1 MLRTKIAPSF
11 YRGSLTLSRILHGR
25 DSPELWLPQHVV
37 HNDLTYEW
45 GAILQRLLRGSP
57 DGGRY
62 VIGGMYIEFD
72 NSGGAVTPPA
82 ITRNG
87 AGDYYADLA
96 APQDYLRVPLVA
108 TAEENSDT
116 LTYELP
122 NVGVF
127 LAQTTGSQGV
137 HGLPFSNAAGSR
149 IYGAAAVA
157 FTDPDDS
164 AQDIVYARAYIS
176 DPAQQLQKLTG
187 SQIGLTWR
195 KLFE

>member
-45 GAILQRLLRGSP
+45 GAILQNDVLLGP
-57 DGGRY
+57 GAKD
-62 VIGGMYIEFD
+62 GGMYIEFD